1 VSCAAKPARHASIP
15 LTVLLAACVTVI
27 VAIEFIAAGLLP
39 VMARSMDIT
48 IAEAGLF
55 VTAFA
60 VAAGIF
66 GPPLTLW
73 AERLPPRLVLL
84 LALLIFALGN
94 LAAAAVATP
103 IAVLLARL
111 AQGAVLPVFV
121 SVANAEIGAIVG
133 EGRSGRAIAQV
144 NIGLIV
150 GLVVAV
156 PAGVALA
163 DGNDWRLPFAV
174 LGLLALLMACLIGAV
189 FPSER
194 ASRPHSSGGQIGLL
208 GEAAFLGHLL
218 LSVAVFTAMFTAYT
232 YLAAF
237 LENIAG
243 LDASRIALALV
254 GFGAVGLIG
263 NEFAGRWVDR
273 RPIAAT
279 IAAMLLLAAGT
290 ALLPVA
296 GGSVHLLL
304 PVLALWGLGHGAC
317 FVLCQV
323 RVMAAGARAP
333 AFSSS
338 LNIAASNLGI
348 ALGAAGGG
356 TVLDAF
362 GLEAVGPASAVLA
375 VLALALAA
383 AVGRIGSPA
392 ARGAS

>member
-1 VSCAAKPARHASIP
+1 MSCVARPAGRSLQLLIA
-15 LTVLLAACVTVI
+15 LLAACVAVI

-39 VMARSMDIT
+39 VLARDMDIG
-48 IAEAGLF
+48 IAGAGLF

-60 VAAGIF
+60 LAAGVL

-73 AERLPPRLVLL
+73 AERLPPRLVLVSSL
-84 LALLIFALGN
+84 LVFAVGN
-94 LAAAAVATP
+94 LAAAAAATP
-103 IAVLLARL
+103 AAVLCARL

-121 SVANAEIGAIVG
+121 SVTNAEIAAIVG
-133 EGRSGRAIAQV
+133 EGRSGRAIAQI

-163 DGNDWRLPFAV
+163 GGNDWRSPFAA
-174 LGLLALLMACLIGAV
+174 LGLLALVMACLIGVAL
-189 FPSER
+189 PAQR
-194 ASRPHSSGGQIGLL
+194 ASRPRPPSAQIALL

-218 LSVAVFTAMFTAYT
+218 LSVAIFAAMFTAYT

-237 LENIAG
+237 LDGIAG
-243 LDASRIALALV
+243 FVPSQTALALT
-254 GFGAVGLIG
+254 GFGAIGLVS
-263 NEFAGRWVDR
+263 NDVAGRWVDR

-279 IAAMLLLAAGT
+279 AGAMLLLAAGT

-296 GGSVHLLL
+296 GGSVQLLL
-304 PVLALWGLGHGAC
+304 PVLALWGLAHGGC

-323 RVMAAGARAP
+323 RVMSAGARAP
-333 AFSSS
+333 AFASS

-356 TVLDAF
+356 AVVTHL
-362 GLEAVGPASAVLA
+362 GLELVGPASALLA
-375 VLALALAA
+375 LLALALAGA
-383 AVGRIGSPA
+383 IGRLTS
-392 ARGAS
+392 GAGAKR